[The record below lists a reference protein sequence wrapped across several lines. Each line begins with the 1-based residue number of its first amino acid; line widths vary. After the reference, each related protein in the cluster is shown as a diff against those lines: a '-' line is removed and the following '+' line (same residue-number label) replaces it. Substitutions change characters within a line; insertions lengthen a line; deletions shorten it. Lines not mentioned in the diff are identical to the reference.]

1 MTLTTINLTGNVLP
15 PDSIAVGGTVTF
27 ELSSVVIDAD
37 SGIVVPRIVSTP
49 ILASGFI
56 DVDIWPNARGS
67 FPTYYTVSLYTPAE
81 YPGGDPR
88 RIILGTIQLP
98 SSPSTQNIATY
109 LASYAATVPPAAFWS
124 SITQNEY
131 DTVIAAAAQ
140 AVAFGSIYTQ
150 TDAQLLSVTIP
161 ADVDVVQRM
170 PSVTGQVAPQNI
182 VSRWRRNASP
192 GAEAFW
198 TDATGANFT
207 VAEITQAEILSTLT
221 SALDAAFT
229 DPAFSGQAR
238 IANGTQS
245 APSLAFASDLDTG
258 IYYQNTNSIG
268 FTAGGTRRAFLSST
282 AMQVDV
288 PITGTAVTSSNDDD
302 TPGRL
307 MKTGD
312 GGILGSGILLTG
324 ATDLKDRALEGGL
337 YGYLANVVTGGPE
350 TAAWAHALFANHN
363 DTANRRGFLD
373 IRLTSGTNIRAWI
386 GSNASDTGV
395 IDWFE
400 ILTTNAIPP
409 GPFAD
414 DAAAAT
420 GGVGVGR
427 MYRKTGGDMAWRV
440 S

>member
-1 MTLTTINLTGNVLP
+1 MVNLVTVTGNISDLTGITP
-15 PDSIAVGGTVTF
+15 QAARIWFEFPRPDWDEDGNIFAPGPVQIIAANDGSFTVNLQSTDGLQNGGAYTATLRYFDPLTGKPKDHVMAAF
-27 ELSSVVIDAD
+27 AVPAGAGPYDLAD
-37 SGIVVPRIVSTP
+37 LLVAGTIAPVPAD
-49 ILASGFI
+49 ILA
-56 DVDIWPNARGS
+56 
-67 FPTYYTVSLYTPAE
+67 
-81 YPGGDPR
+81 
-88 RIILGTIQLP
+88 
-98 SSPSTQNIATY
+98 
-109 LASYAATVPPAAFWS
+109 LAQAAQVAAT
-124 SITQNEY
+124 
-131 DTVIAAAAQ
+131 AAAAQ

-170 PSVTGQVAPQNI
+170 PSVAGQVAPPNI

-192 GAEAFW
+192 GSEAFW

-229 DPAFSGQAR
+229 DPAFSGQTR

-337 YGYLANVVTGGPE
+337 YGYSANVVTGGPE

-414 DAAAAT
+414 DVAAAA
-420 GGVGVGR
+420 GGVQVGR